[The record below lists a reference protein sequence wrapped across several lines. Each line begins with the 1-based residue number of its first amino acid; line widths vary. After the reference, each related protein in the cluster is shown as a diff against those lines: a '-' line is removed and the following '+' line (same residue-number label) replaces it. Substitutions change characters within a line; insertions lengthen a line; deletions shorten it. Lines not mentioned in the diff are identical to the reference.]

1 MTKLP
6 TGFTMDLDSVHYI
19 MFEGTYN
26 FGKEAVLEIMCDG
39 ATIRL
44 FGTQEQISESK
55 GIILHNLNE
64 RAEQCQK
71 K

>member
-39 ATIRL
+39 ATVRL

>member
-39 ATIRL
+39 ATVRL
-44 FGTQEQISESK
+44 FGTQEQISERK

>member
-6 TGFTMDLDSVHYI
+6 TGFTMDLNSVLYI

-39 ATIRL
+39 ATVRL
-44 FGTQEQISESK
+44 FGSHEQISESK
-55 GIILHNLNE
+55 EIILNNLNE

>member
-6 TGFTMDLDSVHYI
+6 TGFTMDLNSVHYI
-19 MFEGTYN
+19 IYEGA
-26 FGKEAVLEIMCDG
+26 FSAKDAVLEIMCDG
-39 ATIRL
+39 ATVRL
-44 FGTQEQISESK
+44 FGSHEQISESK
-55 GIILHNLNE
+55 EIILHNINE